1 MIIKTGTMLKES
13 KNIMKR
19 ELKEK
24 VTNQTLV
31 ELDKIQKCKK
41 LSQPHLA
48 KPMKGKNQV
57 VKMKIG
63 TSLKERSK

>member
-1 MIIKTGTMLKES
+1 MLKES

-41 LSQPHLA
+41 LSQPHLV
-48 KPMKGKNQV
+48 KHMKGKNQV

-63 TSLKERSK
+63 TSLKERNK

>member
-1 MIIKTGTMLKES
+1 MMQKES
-13 KNIMKR
+13 KNIMKK

-24 VTNQTLV
+24 VTSQTLV

-48 KPMKGKNQV
+48 KLMKSKNRV
-57 VKMKIG
+57 VRMKIG